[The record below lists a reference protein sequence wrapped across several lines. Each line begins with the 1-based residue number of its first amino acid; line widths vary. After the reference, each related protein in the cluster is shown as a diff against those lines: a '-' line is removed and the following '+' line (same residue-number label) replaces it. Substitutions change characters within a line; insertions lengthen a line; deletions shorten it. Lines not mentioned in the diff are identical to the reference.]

1 MITDISSGYLKTLA
15 QTAKTHA
22 IAGASAGVALGIIHG
37 AISVHERQLRDRYD
51 MAAEGLTHVGTGA
64 ILGVLGAM
72 ATALA
77 GVSVAAITGRRLVA
91 IAVPL
96 VASAVVTSGAHEPV
110 ERWVRSRSDDVVA
123 ALKRT
128 LDRSRQL
135 DAD

>member
-1 MITDISSGYLKTLA
+1 MVTDISSGYLKTLV

-22 IAGASAGVALGIIHG
+22 IAGASAGVALGIVHG
-37 AISVHERQLRDRYD
+37 VISVQERQLRDRYD

-64 ILGVLGAM
+64 ILGVIGAM

-77 GVSVAAITGRRLVA
+77 GVSVAAITGRRIVA

-96 VASAVVTSGAHEPV
+96 VASAAITSGAHDPV
-110 ERWVRSRSDDVVA
+110 ERWVRSRSDDIVA

-128 LDRSRQL
+128 LERSGQPG
-135 DAD
+135 AD